1 MTVADLTV
9 GIVGIGSIGQT
20 HARALKEIDGVR
32 LTCYSGGTADS
43 GEAAGWPQ
51 ARQTTHDRLIDSGDV
66 DIVVL
71 CSPTGLHGAAAISI
85 AGSGRHVVVEKPM
98 SLNVSE
104 ADELVRI
111 QRRGTA
117 IVSMVAQRRFE
128 DVYAHTRRLLRDG
141 RIGDVRL
148 GMTVVPWWRDASYFE
163 AAPWRTRADE
173 GGSLVNQGVHNVDL
187 LQWLCG
193 DVHSVTAQSATLAL
207 PIEAEDTTAVT
218 LRFESGAIG
227 LIATSTAT
235 PPGFP
240 ATLTLYTS
248 HGAVELGQGD
258 VRRWEVPEVEPPAS
272 VGATVGGGS
281 DPAAIGSGGHVAY
294 WRDVIDSVRE
304 RRVPLIDAV
313 EGAKVTRLLCG
324 IREAA
329 ATGTAVS
336 LADLR

>member
-1 MTVADLTV
+1 MASAGVTV
-9 GIVGIGSIGQT
+9 GIVGMGAIGRT

-32 LTCYSGGTADS
+32 LVCYSGGTAGS
-43 GEAAGWPQ
+43 GEATGWPRAQ
-51 ARQTTHDRLIDSGDV
+51 QMTHDRLLDSGDV
-66 DIVVL
+66 DVVAL
-71 CSPTGLHGAAAISI
+71 CSPTGLHGAAAISV

-117 IVSMVAQRRFE
+117 MISMVAQRRFE
-128 DVYAHTRRLLRDG
+128 DVYAHTRRLLREG
-141 RIGDVRL
+141 RVGDVRL
-148 GMTVVPWWRDASYFE
+148 GMTIVPWWRDASYFDS
-163 AAPWRTRADE
+163 APWRARADE

-193 DVHSVTAQSATLAL
+193 DVLSVTAQSATLAL

-235 PPGFP
+235 PPGFA

-248 HGAVELGQGD
+248 RGALELGQGD
-258 VRRWEVPEVEPPAS
+258 VRRWEVPDVEPPA
-272 VGATVGGGS
+272 AAAAAAGGGS
-281 DPAAIGSGGHVAY
+281 DPAAIGRGGHVAY

-304 RRVPLIDAV
+304 RRAPLIDAI

-329 ATGTAVS
+329 ATGTVVK